1 LPGLAVSYFPI
12 RRYNEKRAESLPD
25 RLERRPPYAQRHKKA
40 SAKRR
45 SARLFDRM
53 ARAGPSLWL
62 ARPLGPQ
69 AMATTLSPLAALV
82 NVAVGGAFGAV
93 LRYQLGRSM
102 TGWIGPA
109 AMGVFPWATL
119 AVNAL
124 GSLLMGVLA
133 GWLTFRAGESGEQM
147 RLLLGVGLLGGF
159 TTFSAFSLEMVLLIE
174 RGQLLFAALYAFLS
188 VALGITGLF
197 AGLIVMR
204 AVA

>member
-1 LPGLAVSYFPI
+1 
-12 RRYNEKRAESLPD
+12 
-25 RLERRPPYAQRHKKA
+25 
-40 SAKRR
+40 
-45 SARLFDRM
+45 
-53 ARAGPSLWL
+53 
-62 ARPLGPQ
+62 
-69 AMATTLSPLAALV
+69 MATTLPPFAAMV

-102 TGWIGPA
+102 TGWLGPA

-119 AVNAL
+119 TVNAL

-133 GWLTFRAGESGEQM
+133 GWLTFRGTANWEQL

-197 AGLIVMR
+197 AGLMVMR
-204 AVA
+204 AVS

>member
-1 LPGLAVSYFPI
+1 
-12 RRYNEKRAESLPD
+12 
-25 RLERRPPYAQRHKKA
+25 
-40 SAKRR
+40 
-45 SARLFDRM
+45 
-53 ARAGPSLWL
+53 
-62 ARPLGPQ
+62 
-69 AMATTLSPLAALV
+69 MATTLPPFAAMV

-102 TGWIGPA
+102 TGWLGPA

-119 AVNAL
+119 TVNAL

-133 GWLTFRAGESGEQM
+133 GWLTFRGTANWEQL

-174 RGQLLFAALYAFLS
+174 RGQLLFAALYTFLS

-197 AGLIVMR
+197 AGLMVMR
-204 AVA
+204 AVS